1 MKTRLTSILG
11 FPGCK
16 RGNVT
21 NTSPTHKTP
30 DTAGLTRRIA
40 VNPIVQQGTVV
51 SAKRPRV
58 CASRRRS
65 AGILTVM
72 GAIVGL
78 LCLQASPAL
87 PAEIKKGATILMQD
101 NRPKSIYGS
110 LQSERQ
116 ILKFEAL
123 AIADATLPERIV
135 LVSTVRSNEPPV
147 GIAVHQHGPG
157 TNDYIQ
163 IMIHGVLANHESWR
177 YLTGPL
183 SSNFDLWIIDLPGCG
198 DSDKPD
204 SKSLAADGYSPG
216 AMADRVMQAIE
227 QCMTSRNDSP
237 RLLLVAHSLGG
248 MIVLRM
254 TSDPELRQRHA
265 ALLRQVDGLVLFA
278 PGDVNVNQVSPVFKP
293 IIKLGGLKAVIA
305 NALGIL
311 REAVAGSTRNGC
323 ASPCLATKETADQRY
338 QILADAKQRRA
349 AQAMIKEAV
358 PWNYKENRPDW
369 DGIHQLEANYR
380 NVDKPCLIVWGAC
393 DEVLPESMG
402 HKLADQ
408 IAGAKLVV
416 LPDCMHAIALECP
429 DACARLIRDFHAS
442 VRTACKREMP
452 LPANSQIANDASST
466 TSTFYMANPKN

>member
-1 MKTRLTSILG
+1 MQ
-11 FPGCK
+11 
-16 RGNVT
+16 GNPP
-21 NTSPTHKTP
+21 N
-30 DTAGLTRRIA
+30 
-40 VNPIVQQGTVV
+40 
-51 SAKRPRV
+51 
-58 CASRRRS
+58 
-65 AGILTVM
+65 
-72 GAIVGL
+72 
-78 LCLQASPAL
+78 
-87 PAEIKKGATILMQD
+87 
-101 NRPKSIYGS
+101 SIYKG

-147 GIAVHQHGPG
+147 GIAVHQRGPG
-157 TNDYIQ
+157 TNDCIQ
-163 IMIHGVLANHESWR
+163 IIIHGVLANHESWR

-204 SKSLAADGYSPG
+204 PKSLAADGYSPD

-227 QCMTSRNDSP
+227 QCLAARNDSP
-237 RLLLVAHSLGG
+237 HLMLVAHSFGG

-265 ALLRQVDGLVLFA
+265 TLLRQVDGLVLFA
-278 PGDVNVNQVSPVFKP
+278 PCDVNVNQVNPVFKP
-293 IIKLGGLKAVIA
+293 IIKLGGLKAGIGD
-305 NALGIL
+305 ALGIL
-311 REAVAGSTRNGC
+311 REAAAKSKMNGFC
-323 ASPCLATKETADQRY
+323 SPRLASKETADQLY
-338 QILADAKQRRA
+338 HALSNADERRA
-349 AQAMIKEAV
+349 ARAMLIEAV

-402 HKLADQ
+402 YKLAAE